1 MADVKSF
8 QVQGNK
14 YNVNPDLTFDNTPTH
29 GSSNPVTSEGIA
41 TAIENQA
48 IMSAGR
54 ADGSHVGYRS
64 IAYGTNNIAA
74 SDYNIVFG
82 KDNTS
87 YSYGSIISGKGN
99 YSLGA
104 GQYGY
109 NGGYNIVS
117 GNLCVATGSY
127 NICTGDDSFIG
138 SKIVNITDSELPTCQ
153 EVYIGYI
160 DFSAKKVY
168 YDSEHQAQI
177 DINLPDRNTK
187 TYVFDLTNLPP
198 SRTPGD
204 VYEIQI
210 QTYAYGQPI
219 FKFSKKIMPQY
230 ITLTDRCR
238 NHTFLYIGT
247 CYYKAMTDTNYMD
260 SEMTQEVP
268 YDYKS
273 FPMVFLDVNS
283 GELLG
288 YNNNGYNAH
297 WPYVESAPNWSK
309 ITLYRGSKADIFLPK
324 GRYAYVKM
332 STYPSDP
339 ENYKVYTSPEYEA
352 GSEITRSLIDGE
364 VVVDITTNKLYTY
377 FFDSTRNIRHIGDP
391 GGNPWGYE
399 GQQFAAGYTGG
410 DGCMALGVSNK
421 TTGSIGSIV
430 AGSGNVIFAKAE
442 GSALFGMSNSS
453 RIYPNHNAGG
463 GTVFITGRNNTIKV
477 TEGFTSYPSN
487 FVSSMIGQQNAISC
501 SGNCNDM
508 TLIGYNNTLQGANV
522 TSVNIIGF
530 YNGASYTTKSIRYS
544 NIIGNNNETR
554 LVQYAVVVG
563 SYNNIGGVENYSQCS
578 LNNNGI
584 LSGEG
589 ITYNEGTGTYT
600 YEQNR
605 LYEKWGLQSGGLDPQ
620 YADNTFCGYYISTDG
635 QTLTQVSDD
644 MAQEQYPIYVFG
656 YGNRYRRKIT
666 DIIGGNMTYKYNA
679 MIGIYNSIVTDKM
692 SYSTVVGSN
701 LLVNYPDNTAINNVM
716 FCGVYN
722 SMTGVEGAKFIVGV
736 GSQDN
741 DRHNGLIIYSSG
753 TAVAPI
759 APDTIQAG
767 IAGITGSSMP
777 SNKMLI
783 TYGMLQDY
791 APKNGGAVGKPS
803 ATIVT
808 LTAAGWSNDEQTV
821 SVPGI
826 SSGSV
831 VIVQP
836 SGNPGAWY
844 IHEIYLVSQ
853 GTDELTFSYSTVPTV
868 DVSVKVVYWA

>member
-54 ADGSHVGYRS
+54 ADGSQVGYRS

-82 KDNTS
+82 KDNVS
-87 YSYGSIISGKGN
+87 YSYGSIISGEGN

-104 GQYGY
+104 LQSSGSGSS
-109 NGGYNIVS
+109 GYNIIS
-117 GNLCVATGSY
+117 GEWCTTTGAF
-127 NICTGDDSFIG
+127 NICTGQSSYIG
-138 SKIVNITDSELPTCQ
+138 SKIVDISSGSLPTCQ

-160 DFSAKKVY
+160 DFSSKKVY
-168 YDSEHQAQI
+168 YDAEHEAQI
-177 DINLPDRNTK
+177 DINLPNTYTK
-187 TYVFDLTNLPP
+187 TYVFDLTNLPT

-210 QTYAYGQPI
+210 QTYVQGQPI
-219 FKFSKKIMPQY
+219 YKFSKKILPQY
-230 ITLTDRCR
+230 VMLTDRCR
-238 NHTFLYIGT
+238 NHTFLYVGP
-247 CYYKAMTDTNYMD
+247 CYYKSITDKNYSD
-260 SEMTQEVP
+260 SEMTQEIP
-268 YDYKS
+268 SSYKNFS
-273 FPMVFLDVNS
+273 MVFLDVNS
-283 GELLG
+283 GELLA
-288 YNNNGYNAH
+288 YNDSRWQNYAYNYDPTE
-297 WPYVESAPNWSK
+297 WGKV
-309 ITLYRGSKADIFLPK
+309 TLYYGAKADIFFPK
-324 GRYAYVKM
+324 GRYAYVRM
-332 STYPSDP
+332 SSYSTDTD
-339 ENYKVYTSPEYEA
+339 NYKVYTSPEYEE

-364 VVVDITTNKLYTY
+364 VVVDIATNKLYTY
-377 FFDSTRNIRHIGDP
+377 FFDNSRNIRHVGDP
-391 GGNPWGYE
+391 GGDAWGYT
-399 GQQFAAGYTGG
+399 GPQFAAGYTGG
-410 DGCMALGVSNK
+410 DGCMALGIGSQ

-430 AGSGNVIFAKAE
+430 AGSSNKIYAKAE
-442 GSALFGMSNSS
+442 GSALFGMYNTS
-453 RIYPNHNAGG
+453 RVYPNSGAGG
-463 GTVFITGRNNTIKV
+463 GAVFITGYSNSILV
-477 TEGFTSYPSN
+477 TEGYASYPSH
-487 FVSSMIGQQNAISC
+487 FVSSMIGQSNSIRC
-501 SGNCNDM
+501 SGMCNDIS
-508 TLIGYNNTLQGANV
+508 LIGYLNSVNGANV
-522 TSVNIIGF
+522 ECVNIIGDH
-530 YNGASYTTKSIRYS
+530 NGGNNDTTSLKFS
-544 NIIGNNNETR
+544 NIIGSNNEVR
-554 LVQYAVVVG
+554 LTNGAVVVG
-563 SYNNIGGVENYSQCS
+563 AYNNIGGVENFSKCA
-578 LNNNGI
+578 LNSNGI
-584 LSGEG
+584 LTGNG

-605 LYEKWGLQSGGLDPQ
+605 LYEKWGLQGAGLDPQ
-620 YADNTFCGYYISTDG
+620 YAENTFCGYYISTDG
-635 QTLTQVSDD
+635 QTLTQVQNYI
-644 MAQEQYPIYVFG
+644 AQEQSPIYVFG

-666 DIIGGNMTYKYNA
+666 DVTNNMTYKYNA
-679 MIGIYNSIVTDKM
+679 MLGIYNSIITDKM
-692 SYSTVVGSN
+692 KYSTVVGSR
-701 LLVNYPDNTAINNVM
+701 LLVNYPDNTDVDTVM

-753 TAVAPI
+753 TMVAPI

-777 SNKMLI
+777 SNKMVI

-803 ATIVT
+803 STIVT